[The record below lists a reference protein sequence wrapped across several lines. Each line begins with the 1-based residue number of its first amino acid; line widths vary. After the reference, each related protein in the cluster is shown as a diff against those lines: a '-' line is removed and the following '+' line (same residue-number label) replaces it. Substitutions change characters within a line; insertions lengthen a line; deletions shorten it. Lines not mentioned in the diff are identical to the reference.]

1 MILDYIIAWLL
12 CIVAVE
18 RSAELLTV
26 SKFFAPLRN
35 ILAKFALCDLH
46 GMRYSSEAPK
56 SLGPDGSFRII
67 CYFQLLAKFG
77 FAVISCGWCTSM
89 WTSMLFVWCL
99 PGEYFSLAATDNVLV
114 KVLALFG
121 FANLWHAVFRIIH
134 RGRVAGL
141 DVNLRLLG
149 QEDFPAEDTFNLDN
163 NGETRESTGEK
174 LPV

>member
-1 MILDYIIAWLL
+1 MIFDYIISWLL

-35 ILAKFALCDLH
+35 ILAKFALCDLRNI
-46 GMRYSSEAPK
+46 RY
-56 SLGPDGSFRII
+56 G
-67 CYFQLLAKFG
+67 CFQLLAKFG

-89 WTSMLFVWCL
+89 WTSILFVWCL
-99 PGEYFSLAATDNVLV
+99 PGEYFSLVAVDNVLV

-134 RGRVAGL
+134 RGRVTGL

-149 QEDFPAEDTFNLDN
+149 QEDLPAENTFNLDN
-163 NGETRESTGEK
+163 DGESRESTVEN
-174 LPV
+174 LPS

>member
-1 MILDYIIAWLL
+1 MIFDYIISWLL

-46 GMRYSSEAPK
+46 NIRY
-56 SLGPDGSFRII
+56 G
-67 CYFQLLAKFG
+67 CFQLLAKFG

-89 WTSMLFVWCL
+89 WTSILFVWCL
-99 PGEYFSLAATDNVLV
+99 PGEYFSLVAVDNVLV

-149 QEDFPAEDTFNLDN
+149 QEDLPAENTFNLDN
-163 NGETRESTGEK
+163 DGESRESTVEN
-174 LPV
+174 LPS

>member
-1 MILDYIIAWLL
+1 ML

-18 RSAELLTV
+18 RSAELLTT

-35 ILAKFALCDLH
+35 SLAKFALCDLY
-46 GMRYSSEAPK
+46 GLRCKRS
-56 SLGPDGSFRII
+56 DGLFRII
-67 CYFQLLAKFG
+67 CWIQCLSKFG

-89 WTSMLFVWCL
+89 WTSILFVWCL
-99 PGEYFSLAATDNVLV
+99 PGEYFDLSATGNVLV

-141 DVNLRLLG
+141 DISLRLLEP
-149 QEDFPAEDTFNLDN
+149 EDLPPEDSFNLDN
-163 NGETRESTGEK
+163 DGESRESTVTNIPG
-174 LPV
+174 